1 MKIASNHHADM
12 LAKKKTVQYT
22 STSPSFF
29 NILNAAFVHSIL
41 LLFQNTVELHHSK
54 PLATLDQ
61 SSGLLLSHCVMNSSM
76 ASNRAVGTLKTRLLF
91 DYFWLLVSPRVKV
104 SWSTTTLTTH
114 LKHTQTHSFPVFCLI
129 FRAWFMISIGAML
142 VVLCFLLIFLLL
154 ALLCLCAS
162 RFTKNWGLRP
172 TCLFYFTQNLETNRS
187 HESET
192 NIMNHEHITF

>member
-12 LAKKKTVQYT
+12 LAKKKQKNSIIYVHLSIVLQHPQCCFCSFYFTTLSKHCGITPFKTV
-22 STSPSFF
+22 
-29 NILNAAFVHSIL
+29 
-41 LLFQNTVELHHSK
+41 
-54 PLATLDQ
+54 ATLDQ

-76 ASNRAVGTLKTRLLF
+76 ASNGAVCTLKTRLLF
-91 DYFWLLVSPRVKV
+91 DHFWLLVSPRVKV

-129 FRAWFMISIGAML
+129 FRAWFMISIGTML

-162 RFTKNWGLRP
+162 RFTKN
-172 TCLFYFTQNLETNRS
+172 
-187 HESET
+187 
-192 NIMNHEHITF
+192 